1 MVSHLDRLAA
11 IPDWKVCDAYRYS
24 GKDPTVVDFIEV
36 RDEQVTG
43 IKVPADPTKLDLQE
57 KLTSL
62 LMEMKPMYSP
72 IEREQGAYLEKIEQE
87 FDIPIVLASAGP
99 TAMDKREPERLA
111 INKREFV
118 SEQCSV

>member
-1 MVSHLDRLAA
+1 M
-11 IPDWKVCDAYRYS
+11 
-24 GKDPTVVDFIEV
+24 DFIEV